1 MERLNDIISRTAQ
14 RRQQESD
21 HQSTVHT
28 PSQGMRPGA
37 APPRRPLPEQTARL
51 GQPAGRGQAQGPHS
65 HPEPPLVP
73 TRVGGQSDLNPYAAR
88 PAYNQQRAQAN
99 RPMGRGQPQGPHNH
113 PEPPLVPTPGA
124 WSPGRSMPSTHA
136 DTHHPG
142 VQADVRDGGRDGVQD
157 EWEDDT
163 ANIRYGDW
171 ENDAY
176 DERMRPPGSDH
187 KDAINRVPGVNRAAA
202 RIAQTY
208 NGSRSMVTRE
218 LHSLSEEE
226 ASLPMPMARNGRDGR
241 MPAPLPSHPSLPPAP
256 LATPQE
262 VRQTHR
268 ATQPLNRS
276 AAIVRMSQDMSPDQS
291 RLQPNRQMVV
301 RQQTTLYPPTS
312 GPCTI
317 CKGAGYLRA
326 DVPFGDPSFGKPIA
340 CKCKEAERKQK
351 RRQQLEQMSDLG
363 AFYNKSFESFNPRVP
378 GVQEAYKV
386 ANKFARDPDGW
397 LLFIGPN
404 GCGKTHLAAAIA
416 NQSLDDG
423 ALVLFATVPDLL
435 DHLRAAFAPTATE
448 VYDKLFARMREAE
461 VLVLDDLGAHQSSPW
476 ANEKL
481 FQLLNYR
488 YNSRFPTVITANLKG
503 LQAIDERIYSRIMD
517 TSLVTKVVFDHA
529 GDYRLNKSR

>member
-1 MERLNDIISRTAQ
+1 MERLNDIFSRAAQ
-14 RRQQESD
+14 RRQQQSD
-21 HQSTVHT
+21 HRSTYQA
-28 PSQGMRPGA
+28 PSQGSRPEA

-51 GQPAGRGQAQGPHS
+51 GQPAHAPNAPQ
-65 HPEPPLVP
+65 
-73 TRVGGQSDLNPYAAR
+73 TGGQRTLPPATRREQSDPNAYAQR
-88 PAYNQQRAQAN
+88 PPYNQQRVQAS
-99 RPMGRGQPQGPHNH
+99 RPTEDKFSFTPERGG
-113 PEPPLVPTPGA
+113 

-136 DTHHPG
+136 DAYRPM
-142 VQADVRDGGRDGVQD
+142 VQADVQH

-163 ANIRYGDW
+163 AIIRYGDW
-171 ENDAY
+171 ENDVY
-176 DERMRPPGSDH
+176 DERAHQQAPDSPH
-187 KDAINRVPGVNRAAA
+187 TVNRAAA

-208 NGSRSMVTRE
+208 KGNRSMATRE

-226 ASLPMPMARNGRDGR
+226 ANLPMPMMRDGRDGR
-241 MPAPLPSHPSLPPAP
+241 LPVPLPPSP
-256 LATPQE
+256 LTAPQE

-268 ATQPLNRS
+268 ATQPLNR
-276 AAIVRMSQDMSPDQS
+276 AQTIVRMSQDLPQDQS
-291 RLQPNRQMVV
+291 PVQPNRQMILS
-301 RQQTTLYPPTS
+301 RQTAFYAPTT
-312 GPCTI
+312 GPCPI

-326 DVPFGDPSFGKPIA
+326 DVPYGDPSFGKPIA

-363 AFYNKSFESFNPRVP
+363 AFYNKSFESFNSRVA
-378 GVQEAYKV
+378 GVQEAYNV

-461 VLVLDDLGAHQSSPW
+461 MLVLDDLGAHQSSPW

-488 YNSRFPTVITANLKG
+488 YNSRFPTVITANPKG
-503 LQAIDERIYSRIMD
+503 LQAIDERIYSRLMD
-517 TSLVTKVVFDHA
+517 TGLVTKVVFDRA
-529 GDYRLNKSR
+529 RDYRLGLSR